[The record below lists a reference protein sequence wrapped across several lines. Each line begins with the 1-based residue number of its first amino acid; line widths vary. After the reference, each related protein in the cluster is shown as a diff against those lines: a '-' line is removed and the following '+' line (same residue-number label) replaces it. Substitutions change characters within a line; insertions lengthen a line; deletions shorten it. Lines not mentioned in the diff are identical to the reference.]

1 MMMMLGLPVTY
12 RASVSLGALT
22 LALMILSQPGCKAS
36 QLTSHGTE
44 VTLLDTEPFGC
55 EELGEVVA
63 HGGGASGGYV
73 KKKVIVESATNE
85 ARNQAAEMGA
95 THILLEE
102 PEIVHGTGKASVHN
116 QQPAMGHGDGSSA
129 TATVR
134 GVAYTCEPGAVP
146 PVVAQMLPEIK
157 NPPAVISMVPL
168 GKLERIIVF
177 QRNPATPDV
186 PASEVEV
193 FRLEDQEQIQK
204 VAGSLMHLALDPMKF
219 IPTHRVEVLG
229 ELGTQSLLYG
239 FGYLKYADETYRLT
253 TGTFETTLQLVE
265 SPTPEGE
272 PTPGPEVETE
282 PPAEPEPDADEPIAD
297 EPQP

>member
-1 MMMMLGLPVTY
+1 MMMMLGFPVTY
-12 RASVSLGALT
+12 RASVLLGALT
-22 LALMILSQPGCKAS
+22 LGLMILSQPGCKAS

-44 VTLLDTEPFGC
+44 VTLLDSEPFGC

-63 HGGGASGGYV
+63 HGGGAGGGYV
-73 KKKVIVESATNE
+73 KKKVIVESATNN
-85 ARNQAAEMGA
+85 ARNEAAEMGA
-95 THILLEE
+95 THVLLGE
-102 PEIVHGTGKASVHN
+102 PEIVHGTGTASVHEM
-116 QQPAMGHGDGSSA
+116 QPAMAHGDGSSSS
-129 TATVR
+129 ATVR
-134 GVAYTCEPGAVP
+134 GVAYKCEPGALP

-168 GKLERIIVF
+168 GKLERIVVF
-177 QRNPATPDV
+177 QRNPATSDA

-193 FRLEDQEQIQK
+193 LRLEDQAQIQK
-204 VAGSLMHLALDPMKF
+204 VAESLMHLALDPMKY
-219 IPTHRVEVLG
+219 IPTHRVEVVG

-239 FGYLKYADETYRLT
+239 FGYLKYADKTYRLT

-272 PTPGPEVETE
+272 STPGPDVES
-282 PPAEPEPDADEPIAD
+282 